1 MEYETVFV
9 LTYAAL
15 FVALLLTGFPIA
27 YVLAGTAMLFAVLGT
42 VLDWLGIWIVDVE
55 VGYIG
60 LTVSRVFGL
69 MSNFSLVAVPMFVYM
84 GAILDSS
91 GIGEDLLG
99 VANRLLRRVPGGLA
113 IAVVAVGTVLAAS
126 TGIAAASILMLGA
139 IAIPT
144 LLRKGYHGGLSA
156 GTVCVAGGLGSI
168 IPPSIML
175 VIMADQM
182 AVSVGDLFVG
192 SLIPGLF
199 LAGLYTLF
207 LLLTGLVRPQLVPT
221 EGRRDDMREPPLTAG
236 EVLRGFGAPMSLIFV
251 VLGSIFMGVAS
262 PTEAGGMGAFGA
274 LVLSFLKGRL
284 SMETLRQANRQT
296 ARTTSVIF
304 AILIGATCFS
314 LLMRGFGGDD
324 VIQSAVLTVSDEAAY
339 IVLFILMVVFLLGF
353 LLDWI
358 EISLILLPL
367 SLPIVTMLD
376 INPVWFTVLVA
387 MTLQTSFITPPVGFS
402 LFYVR
407 DVVPPSVTTLQ
418 IYRGIVPYVFIQLLA
433 IAVVFLFPT
442 LVTGLPALIYGR

>member
-221 EGRRDDMREPPLTAG
+221 EGRPDDMREPPLTAG

-274 LVLSFLKGRL
+274 LVLSFLRGRL

>member
-144 LLRKGYHGGLSA
+144 LLRKGYDGGLSA

-207 LLLTGLVRPQLVPT
+207 LLLAGLVRPQLVPT

>member
-274 LVLSFLKGRL
+274 LVLSFLRGRL